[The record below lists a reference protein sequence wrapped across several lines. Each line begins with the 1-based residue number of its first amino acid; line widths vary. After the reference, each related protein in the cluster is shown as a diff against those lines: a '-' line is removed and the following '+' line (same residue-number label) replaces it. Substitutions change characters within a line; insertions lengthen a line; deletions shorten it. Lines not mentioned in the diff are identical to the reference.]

1 MILSPYVF
9 EATASYG
16 SGKGYGEPLKM
27 LLLRFT
33 SGSIPGAILMTTQ
46 NKKTNVVSISLQGSS
61 RFALSHSLS
70 GFLFLPERR

>member
-27 LLLRFT
+27 LLLRFA
-33 SGSIPGAILMTTQ
+33 SGSIPGTILMTTKI
-46 NKKTNVVSISLQGSS
+46 KKQM
-61 RFALSHSLS
+61 
-70 GFLFLPERR
+70 